1 MSPGIYHFLG
11 LLSECCRVPRDDQ
24 ELGTLSS
31 NMVAQSPTKVKGIS
45 FSFSSLLFQGRN
57 SLHMYLSE
65 ADIKQ
70 KQDLE
75 LLKHFKGINPG
86 TLKIISVSCLWRMLF
101 KTDSGENFITRQIL
115 SKY

>member
-1 MSPGIYHFLG
+1 MSPGIYHLLW

-31 NMVAQSPTKVKGIS
+31 DMVAQSPTKVKEI
-45 FSFSSLLFQGRN
+45 SFSSLLFQGRN

-70 KQDLE
+70 EQGLE

-86 TLKIISVSCLWRMLF
+86 TLKIISASCLWRMLF
-101 KTDSGENFITRQIL
+101 KTDSGENFVTRQIL